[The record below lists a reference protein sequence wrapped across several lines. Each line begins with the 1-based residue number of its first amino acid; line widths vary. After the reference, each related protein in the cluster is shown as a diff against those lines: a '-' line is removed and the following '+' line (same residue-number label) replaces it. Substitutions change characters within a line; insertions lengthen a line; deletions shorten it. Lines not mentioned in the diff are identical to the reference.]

1 MDTKKI
7 IVHNLNDLP
16 TIDYRAL
23 TILQGDLKT
32 LTDKDKLKLCK
43 SIIKHGFFVP
53 AFVWKSEDV
62 MYILDATQRYY
73 SLEALEENGYSIPP
87 IPYVEIPA
95 KDKKDA
101 AEKLQQITSRY
112 GKINPETGFFKQL
125 DIELEYM
132 DEIEIP
138 ELKIEFD
145 TDFES
150 FADIIKDF
158 NENDPD
164 GSSHTITFVFTEE
177 DHEMIMAYISKNS
190 RKEIVDT
197 IVSFCTGTFE
207 EEEDV

>member
-1 MDTKKI
+1 MEGKKI
-7 IVHNLNDLP
+7 VIHNLNNLP
-16 TIDYRAL
+16 TIDYRSL

-32 LTDKDKLKLCK
+32 LSEKDKLKLCK

-53 AFVWKSEDV
+53 AFVWRSKDT

-101 AEKLQQITSRY
+101 SEKLLQITSRY
-112 GKINPETGFFKQL
+112 RKINPETGFFKDL

-138 ELKIEFD
+138 ELKIDFD

-158 NENDPD
+158 NENDPE
-164 GSSHTITFVFTEE
+164 GSSHAITFVFTEE
-177 DHEMIMAYISKNS
+177 DHKMIMAYIGKNS
-190 RKEIVDT
+190 RNGIVDA
-197 IVSFCTGTFE
+197 IVRFCRGDT
-207 EEEDV
+207 DA

>member
-1 MDTKKI
+1 MEGKKI
-7 IVHNLNDLP
+7 VIHNLNNLP
-16 TIDYRAL
+16 TISYRSL

-32 LTDKDKLKLCK
+32 LSEKDKLKLCK

-53 AFVWKSEDV
+53 AFVWKSEDA

-95 KDKKDA
+95 RDKKDA
-101 AEKLQQITSRY
+101 AEKLLQITSRY
-112 GKINPETGFFKQL
+112 GKINPETDFFKQL
-125 DIELEYM
+125 DIDLEHM

-138 ELKIEFD
+138 ELKIDFD

-158 NENDPD
+158 NENDPE
-164 GSSHTITFVFTEE
+164 GASHTITFVFTEE
-177 DHEMIMAYISKNS
+177 DHKMITEYISKKS
-190 RKEIVDT
+190 RKEIVDE
-197 IVSFCTGTFE
+197 IVRFCRSE
-207 EEEDV
+207 K